1 MSRSLLFIPDIS
13 GFTKFVQTTEVE
25 HSQHVISELLEVL
38 ISANTQELKLAE
50 IEGDALFFYKEGELT
65 SQERLLAQIETMF
78 TAFYGHLKLLEKNRI
93 CPCNACAS
101 APKLQLK
108 IVAHSGELR
117 FIKVQGNRK
126 PFGSQVIEDH
136 RLLKNSIDS
145 ENYALISKDLANDLE
160 LPIYY
165 YSKVFRFKEGKDIYD
180 GNEVQ
185 YIYSLIDSEK
195 LNLNSFSQAKKMTFN
210 NAPNIVLGK
219 HFPVAAETLLEYI
232 TNYSYRH
239 HWVKG
244 VDKFE
249 YNENEVTRLG
259 TEHLCVINGK
269 QLNFITV
276 TKDVAPGKFVYG
288 ELTPSAPLI
297 DEVYQFYII
306 TPISESQ
313 CSLEVEIYLKAKSP
327 IKKLLIFLFVKNAFK
342 KNTQTALNK
351 LELFLEQAKESK
363 KELIN

>member
-93 CPCNACAS
+93 CPCNACAT
-101 APKLQLK
+101 APNLQLK
-108 IVAHSGELR
+108 IVAHSGNLQ

-126 PFGSQVIEDH
+126 PFGSQVIEAH
-136 RLLKNSIDS
+136 RLLKNAIDS
-145 ENYALISKDLANDLE
+145 ENYALISKDLASDLE

-180 GNEVQ
+180 GKEVE

-195 LNLNSFSQAKKMTFN
+195 LNITSFSRAKKVDFKIL
-210 NAPNIVLGK
+210 PNIVLEDQ
-219 HFPVAAETLLEYI
+219 FPIAAESLLEYI
-232 TNYSYRH
+232 TNYTYRH
-239 HWVKG
+239 HWIKG

-249 YNENEVTRLG
+249 YNANEVTRLG
-259 TEHLCVINGK
+259 TEHVCVINGK
-269 QLNFITV
+269 HLNFVTV
-276 TKDVAPGKFVYG
+276 TKNSEPGQLVYG
-288 ELTPSAPLI
+288 ELTTNAPLVK
-297 DEVYQFYII
+297 ELYQFYVI
-306 TPISESQ
+306 TPITATQ
-313 CSLEVEIYLKAKSP
+313 CNLRLEVYWESKSIPKKILSYLILNK
-327 IKKLLIFLFVKNAFK
+327 AFK
-342 KNTQTALNK
+342 KNASNGLNGLMQFVTQSGETNTD
-351 LELFLEQAKESK
+351 
-363 KELIN
+363 